1 MVSISVAA
9 DMGGVAGG
17 VASAHHLEI
26 PIVGPGRANLLV
38 VIDRI
43 AIPEL
48 ATDEVLET
56 EETTRI
62 DFLIDT
68 DYKLRDADALIDS
81 SAYVTLS
88 SIDADDS
95 TDFLI
100 ALDTTE
106 VKVRTSNVIQ
116 LKASGAVGGDTGL
129 HRIGYQVNLLVM
141 RTG

>member
-9 DMGGVAGG
+9 DMGAVTGG

-38 VIDRI
+38 VIDGI
-43 AIPEL
+43 AIPDL
-48 ATDEVLET
+48 ATDEALGT
-56 EETTRI
+56 EDTTKV

-68 DYKLRDADALIDS
+68 DFKLRDDDKLIDG

-95 TDFLI
+95 TDFLL
-100 ALDTTE
+100 ALDNTE
-106 VKVRTSNVIQ
+106 VKVRISNVVQ

>member
-1 MVSISVAA
+1 MASILVAA
-9 DMGGVAGG
+9 DLGG
-17 VASAHHLEI
+17 VASARHLEI

-38 VIDRI
+38 V
-43 AIPEL
+43 ANGVALPEL
-48 ATDEVLET
+48 TTDEVLGT
-56 EETTRI
+56 EETTPI

-68 DYKLRDADALIDS
+68 DYKLRDNDVLIDS

-95 TDFLI
+95 TDFLL
-100 ALDTTE
+100 ALDSTE
-106 VKVRTSNVIQ
+106 VKVRTSKVIQ
-116 LKASGAVGGDTGL
+116 LKASGAVGGDAGL